1 MKAYTTRVGEG
12 PFPTE
17 NKEFSDL
24 LHGMGRE
31 FGATTGRARRCGW
44 FDAVA
49 TRYAGMINGI
59 DEIAVTNL
67 DGLDS
72 LPRSAFCV
80 AYKHGSK
87 KLEVPPSDSRQ
98 LVNCQPIYLELPAG
112 RNPRTPRGNGAT
124 SEECAAVSRNR
135 SPNSAAR
142 NSHRQRRP
150 NRDQTIV
157 L

>member
-1 MKAYTTRVGEG
+1 
-12 PFPTE
+12 
-17 NKEFSDL
+17 
-24 LHGMGRE
+24 
-31 FGATTGRARRCGW
+31 
-44 FDAVA
+44 VA

-72 LPRSAFCV
+72 LATIRVCV

-98 LVNCQPIYLELPAG
+98 LVNCQPIYVELPG
-112 RNPRTPRGNGAT
+112 WQKPTH
-124 SEECAAVSRNR
+124 
-135 SPNSAAR
+135 AAR
-142 NSHRQRRP
+142 KWRDLPKNAQQYLEKIAELSGAKLRIASVGP